1 MPSGRFLLCWGNG
14 HRDLRHVGLWI
25 VADDVI
31 DKGDLARGAG
41 GRQVVFV
48 HVAQQL
54 LVAWGCLPVRAAET
68 YGQAARGGSRLN
80 VAQVIIGVIEQ
91 QKDLVVAIKVA
102 GGQAFGRDT
111 HTQIAQIG
119 KGFVLPLLKLADMPS
134 QRIGVGGIDALVQR
148 GSAKFGFLDFANG
161 VEISIQSA
169 MKQGKPLVNLARH
182 ALQLTPPVLN

>member
-1 MPSGRFLLCWGNG
+1 M
-14 HRDLRHVGLWI
+14 
-25 VADDVI
+25 
-31 DKGDLARGAG
+31 LAHIAE
-41 GRQVVFV
+41 
-48 HVAQQL
+48 QL
-54 LVAWGCLPVRAAET
+54 LIARGCLPVRAAEA
-68 YGQAARGGSRLN
+68 YGQAARGRSRLN

-91 QKDLVVAIKVA
+91 QEDLVVAIKVA
-102 GGQAFGRDT
+102 GGQALGRDA

-119 KGFVLPLLKLADMPS
+119 KGFVLPLLKLADMSS

-148 GSAKFGFLDFANG
+148 GAAKFGFLDFANG